1 MPHPDMPSERRAE
14 PARTPEPTPEVARI
28 RATEQLYK
36 QDREREQR
44 RSLLRGLL
52 WLLLAVM
59 VFSIARAGLQQV
71 FLHGWWRP

>member
-1 MPHPDMPSERRAE
+1 MPEPVQHRAQPPRP
-14 PARTPEPTPEVARI
+14 PAPTPEVERV
-28 RATEQLYK
+28 RATDRLYK

-59 VFSIARAGLQQV
+59 VFSIARAGLDRV
-71 FLHGWWRP
+71 FVHGWWRP